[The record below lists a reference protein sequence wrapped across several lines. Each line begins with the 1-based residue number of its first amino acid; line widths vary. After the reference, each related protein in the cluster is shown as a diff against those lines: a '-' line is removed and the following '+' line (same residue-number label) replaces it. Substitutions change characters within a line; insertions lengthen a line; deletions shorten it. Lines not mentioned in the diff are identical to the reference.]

1 MDKGLMFFVV
11 IGVGFLYFIT
21 NFIGGI
27 QEEDEAYRNND
38 YNQEHKYDAYM
49 AVDSIGQ
56 DILDV
61 TDANLETQIGAWN
74 QSLLKSEFLELF
86 PDFDEMKHFVDD
98 RVRGKILHNKLTNKI
113 NNIENKFFSGGITAT
128 DAKRELSTLK

>member
-21 NFIGGI
+21 NFIGSI
-27 QEEDEAYRNND
+27 QEEDEGYRNND

-74 QSLLKSEFLELF
+74 HSLLKDEFLDLF
-86 PDFDEMKHFVDD
+86 PDFSEMKNFVKD
-98 RVRGKILHNKLTNKI
+98 RVRGKILHDKLTNKI
-113 NNIENKFFSGGITAT
+113 NTIEDKFFSGGITAA